1 MKTFARITAIILII
15 TGILI
20 LVGGLALGVTG
31 TIRFL
36 TNTVA
41 AARPLRAGGPIGLIA
56 LAFVFI
62 EGLSVSALGEGL
74 YLLADITNKLPT
86 P

>member
-20 LVGGLALGVTG
+20 LFGGLALGITG
-31 TIRFL
+31 SIRFL
-36 TNTVA
+36 MNATP
-41 AARPLRAGGPIGLIA
+41 AARTLRAGGPIGLIT
-56 LAFVFI
+56 LAFVSI

-74 YLLADITNKLPT
+74 YLLADISNKLP
-86 P
+86 PH